1 MVLQVSIACFLCP
14 KSVYLHNKQK
24 ITKVMPEKII
34 TLATLTYMRA
44 QLLCAMLESNG
55 IECFMTN
62 INRMKESAGGV
73 HVKIQSEDAEK
84 AMKIFEDFRASYGVN
99 KEEAVAYM
107 KSIRRILVPVDFS
120 VHAENAAFYALKIAE
135 SLKADI
141 KLMNAYLDPTGTPQT
156 YLESYSY
163 QLNLDKIIHEVEE
176 ETEKSLRSLS
186 CRLKDKIENKGIKDV
201 MISFDL
207 FKGNATDAILNQV
220 REYDP
225 AMIIMGTRGN
235 KLEGIRTYGS
245 TTAQVIRKAN
255 IPVLAVPQNYDA
267 SAVDK
272 PKKVLYA
279 TNFDKT
285 DYKALRR
292 LSSFAKPFNAKIYC
306 VHAALDDDNEID
318 EIEMKKVRSYLVDTM
333 QESNIECGIL
343 ETTDMQQ
350 GFENFIKEKKIDM
363 LAVTTT
369 KRNFIEKLYKPSIAK
384 KFLFHSSI
392 PMLVF
397 QARP

>member
-1 MVLQVSIACFLCP
+1 
-14 KSVYLHNKQK
+14 
-24 ITKVMPEKII
+24 MPEKII

-73 HVKIQSEDAEK
+73 QVKIQSEDSEK
-84 AMKIFEDFRASYGVN
+84 AVKIFEDFRASYGVN

-135 SLKADI
+135 VIKADI
-141 KLMNAYLDPTGTPQT
+141 KLINAYLDPMGTPQT

-176 ETEKSLRSLS
+176 ETEKSLKSLS
-186 CRLKDKIENKGIKDV
+186 DRLKDRVEAKNIKDV
-201 MISFDL
+201 NVSFDL
-207 FKGNATDAILNQV
+207 FKGNAVDTILNQV

-235 KLEGIRTYGS
+235 KLEGLRTYGS
-245 TTAQVIRKAN
+245 TTAQVIMKAD
-255 IPVLAVPQNYDA
+255 IPVLAIPQNYDT
-267 SAVDK
+267 SGIDH
-272 PKKVLYA
+272 PKRVIYA

-292 LSSFAKPFNAKIYC
+292 LSSFAKPFDAKIYC
-306 VHAALDDDNEID
+306 VHAALEDDNEMD
-318 EIEMKKVRSYLVDTM
+318 EIEMKRVRNYLVDTM
-333 QESNIECGIL
+333 LEPNIECGIL
-343 ETTDMQQ
+343 GTTDMQQ
-350 GFENFIKEKKIDM
+350 GFENFIKEKNIDI
-363 LAVTTT
+363 LAVNTH
-369 KRNFIEKLYKPSIAK
+369 KRSFIEKLYKPSVAK
-384 KFLFHSSI
+384 KFLFHSNI
-392 PMLVF
+392 PLLVF
-397 QARP
+397 QAKP

>member
-1 MVLQVSIACFLCP
+1 
-14 KSVYLHNKQK
+14 
-24 ITKVMPEKII
+24 MPEKII

-73 HVKIQSEDAEK
+73 HVKIQSDDTEK
-84 AMKIFEDFRASYGVN
+84 AVRIFEDFRAAYGVN

-120 VHAENAAFYALKIAE
+120 VHAENAAFYALKIAAAI
-135 SLKADI
+135 KADI
-141 KLMNAYLDPTGTPQT
+141 KLINAYLDPMGTPQT

-163 QLNLDKIIHEVEE
+163 QLNLDSIIREVEE
-176 ETEKSLRSLS
+176 ETEKSLRALS
-186 CRLKDKIENKGIKDV
+186 NRLKDKIASKHIKDV
-201 MISFDL
+201 KISFDL
-207 FKGNATDAILNQV
+207 FKGNAVDTILNQV
-220 REYDP
+220 REFEP
-225 AMIIMGTRGN
+225 ALIIMGTRGN

-245 TTAQVIRKAN
+245 TAAQIIRKSD
-255 IPVLAVPQNYDA
+255 IPVLAIPQNYDA
-267 SAVDK
+267 SSIIH
-272 PKKVLYA
+272 PKRVLYA

-285 DYKALRR
+285 DYTALRR

-306 VHAALDDDNEID
+306 VHAALEDDNEID
-318 EIEMKKVRSYLVDTM
+318 EIEMRKVRNYLLDTM
-333 QESNIECGIL
+333 LEPNIECGIL
-343 ETTDMQQ
+343 ETMDMQQ
-350 GFENFIKEKKIDM
+350 GFENFIKENNIDM
-363 LAVTTT
+363 LAVTTR
-369 KRNFIEKLYKPSIAK
+369 KRNFLEKLYKPSVAK

-392 PMLVF
+392 PLLVF